1 MVARFPRGLE
11 LTPRPADCS
20 FMGHRRIVS
29 VAAAGLFAVVVFL
42 GANSLSWIGSVFPG
56 FLVLENK
63 VVASAGL
70 SSWGAPETGSL
81 AYHEILEVDGIP
93 LREPGDVL
101 ERAQA
106 TSPATPIVYLTRKGS
121 ETLEVSFESQQFSLS
136 DYIWFFGFYLLV
148 GVAFAGVA
156 LSLLFLAPD
165 EPPARGSAAFL
176 GFIGLW
182 ALTSIDLYGP
192 YHFFR
197 VHALCETL
205 VVAGTLHMALVFP
218 NETGL
223 VRRAPWLLKGIYGSV
238 FALAAAVQIT
248 LFHPTL
254 YVLFHQI
261 VIATMGFS
269 WLALVAAML
278 HAYRYPLDLG
288 SQQRVKV
295 VAIAFAASIGSS
307 LFFLSTQ
314 IGGGSGTEKLLAAAI
329 FMPISVGYAVLKDD
343 LLEVDE
349 FLRTSL
355 VYALLT
361 ALIATIY
368 AGGVAAIEGASR
380 KAGFSSGWLSA
391 LVFAGFSVLVML
403 PIRDQIQSV
412 VDRLFYRSAYDFR
425 MVMEKVSTR
434 LSRVSDLGSITH
446 DIESA
451 VRESLKP
458 SFVELSVFSETAN
471 RDLRALAVDSMQDED
486 DGSLSIPF
494 RIAGKNVALM
504 RIGPKRSGSFYSG
517 ADRALLQTL
526 ANQAALAIDNA
537 LAIETVQ
544 ELNRTLEKRV
554 EERTSEL
561 ERVVERLKDAQV
573 HLVQSERMAAIGEL
587 SAGVAHEVN
596 NPLNFAR
603 NSLATLKTYA
613 ADVAGIAG
621 ALSSFEASSGK
632 DLDERLRIVQ
642 AELAEVEIG
651 RVGEDMSELVGI
663 LTDALDRTARLVAD
677 LRDFAAPTRGEVV
690 PVDVASSIDSTLQLM
705 GHEIRSANAEV
716 RQNIEAPLPRVGGD
730 PAALN
735 QVFLNLVKNALES
748 LRSEDRII
756 WIDAKP
762 SESGVVVTVADS
774 GVGLEGEDPDR
785 LFEPFYTTKDAGS
798 GTGLGLAMCKRIV
811 EDHQGSITI
820 SPRPAGG
827 AQVRLEL
834 PGIAHDS

>member
-1 MVARFPRGLE
+1 MR
-11 LTPRPADCS
+11 
-20 FMGHRRIVS
+20 HQRILG
-29 VAAAGLFAVVVFL
+29 VAAAGLFAAVIFL

-56 FLVLENK
+56 FLVLENR

-70 SSWGAPETGSL
+70 SSWGVPETGSL
-81 AYHEILEVDGIP
+81 AYHEILEVDGHSLDAP
-93 LREPGDVL
+93 GGVLR
-101 ERAQA
+101 RAQE
-106 TSPATPIVYLTRKGS
+106 TTPGTIVVYRTRKGG
-121 ETLEVSFESQQFSLS
+121 EVKEVSFATQRFTLS
-136 DYIWFFGFYLLV
+136 DWVWFFGFYFVV
-148 GVAFAGVA
+148 GLAFAGVS
-156 LSLLFLAPD
+156 LSLLFLAPED
-165 EPPARGSAAFL
+165 SAARGSAAFL

-182 ALTSIDLYGP
+182 ALTSVDLYGP

-218 NETGL
+218 AESGL
-223 VRRAPWLLKGIYGSV
+223 AKRAPWILKAIYGLV
-238 FALAAAVQIT
+238 LVLALGVQLT
-248 LFHPTL
+248 LFHPDL
-254 YVLFHQI
+254 YVLLHQA
-261 VIATMGFS
+261 VISTMGFS
-269 WLALVAAML
+269 WLALIGAML
-278 HAYRYPLDLG
+278 HAYRYPVDLE

-295 VAIAFAASIGSS
+295 VAIAFAASVGSS

-380 KAGFSSGWLSA
+380 RAGFSSGWLSA
-391 LVFAGFSVLVML
+391 FVFAGFSVLVML
-403 PIRDQIQSV
+403 PVRDRIQSV

-434 LSRVSDLGSITH
+434 LSRVSDLDSITS
-446 DIESA
+446 DVESA
-451 VRESLKP
+451 VTESLEP
-458 SFVELSVFSETAN
+458 SFVELSVFSQTASK
-471 RDLRALAVDSMQDED
+471 DLRVLAIERMTDED

-504 RIGPKRSGSFYSG
+504 RIGPKRSGGFYSG

-554 EERTSEL
+554 EERTTEL
-561 ERVVERLKDAQV
+561 EQAVERLKDAQV

-613 ADVAGIAG
+613 SDVAGIAG
-621 ALSSFEASSGK
+621 SLSSLQGVDGQE
-632 DLDERLRIVQ
+632 LVRRLGVVQ
-642 AELAEVEIG
+642 AEISEVEID
-651 RVGEDMSELVGI
+651 RVGEDMGELVGI
-663 LTDALDRTARLVAD
+663 LTDALDRTAKLVAD
-677 LRDFAAPTRGEVV
+677 LRDFAAPTRGEIV
-690 PVDVASSIDSTLQLM
+690 PVDVDASLDSTLQLM
-705 GHEIRSANAEV
+705 RHEIRNANAEIRKSV
-716 RQNIEAPLPRVGGD
+716 EANLSRVAGNT
-730 PAALN
+730 AALN

-748 LRSEDRII
+748 LRSEERVI
-756 WIDAKP
+756 WIEVSRTDA
-762 SESGVVVTVADS
+762 GVAVVVSDS
-774 GVGLEGEDPDR
+774 GVGLEDEEPDR

-798 GTGLGLAMCKRIV
+798 GTGLGLAMCRRIV
-811 EDHQGSITI
+811 EDHRGSISI
-820 SPRPAGG
+820 AERPGGG
-827 AQVRLEL
+827 AQVRVEL
-834 PGIAHDS
+834 PGIEYDSAPA